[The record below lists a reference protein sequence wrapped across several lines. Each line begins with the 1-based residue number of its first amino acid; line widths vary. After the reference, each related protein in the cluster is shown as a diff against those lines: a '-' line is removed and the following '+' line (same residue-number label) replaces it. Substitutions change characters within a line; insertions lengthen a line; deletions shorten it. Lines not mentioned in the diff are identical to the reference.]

1 MRQNGLPKV
10 RRCAMPI
17 VMIHEP
23 RASRAV
29 VGFHGFTGYAGELAL
44 PAQRLFEAGFDVF
57 VPRYPGHGTNGDD
70 FLQSNGKQWLAEA
83 ERQYLEIAPLYNE
96 VSFIGHSMGGIIG
109 VILAQRHAIK
119 RMVLYAP
126 ALQIPGI
133 PVATLSVARFFITR
147 KAKPWER
154 DPSYQFFDDRDSDDD
169 EFLGNQYW
177 SFNYPRQIYELEK
190 LRRKAVKALPSM
202 ETDTLVFTGGEDPTI
217 PQSAGSMV
225 LNDGKG
231 KNNWVHLPKGT
242 HLIPYDRDD
251 MTREEAMDRTVSW
264 LLD

>member
-1 MRQNGLPKV
+1 MKENEVPKV

-17 VMIHEP
+17 EMVHEP

-44 PAQRLFEAGFDVF
+44 PAQRLFEAGLDVY

-70 FLQSNGKQWLAEA
+70 FLRSNGKQWLAEA
-83 ERQYLEIAPLYNE
+83 ERQYLAIASHYKE

-109 VILAQRHAIK
+109 VILAQRHNIK

-133 PVATLSVARFFITR
+133 PVATLAVLRFFITR
-147 KAKPWER
+147 KAKPWEK
-154 DPSYQFFDDRDSDDD
+154 DPDYQFFDNRDSDDD
-169 EFLGNQYW
+169 EHLGSEYW

-190 LRRKAVKALPSM
+190 LRREAVKVLPSM

-225 LNDGKG
+225 LNEGKG

-251 MTREEAMDRTVSW
+251 LTREEAMDRTVSW
-264 LLD
+264 LTD